1 MLKLVN
7 DQTLALNTIVGGGVA
22 WVNEARADDV
32 RLASLWHH
40 RSVKAALPRQ
50 YRAALIN
57 EASEAM
63 RGNS

>member
-7 DQTLALNTIVGGGVA
+7 DRTLGLETIAGGGVA

-32 RLASLWHH
+32 RLASLWRHD
-40 RSVKAALPRQ
+40 SVKTNLPRQ

-63 RGNS
+63 RGN